1 MPHTSAS
8 VDGGG
13 AKGLPDDGLTDVG
26 GDEQRDTR
34 TQTITLLQ
42 QLIQQQHDQ
51 TGHKQL
57 EGETDGLERQRQTT
71 RTEAL
76 FDFL

>member
-42 QLIQQQHDQ
+42 QLIQQQHNQ
-51 TGHKQL
+51 TCHKKL
-57 EGETDGLERQRQTT
+57 GKKEGQQSFKYSLT
-71 RTEAL
+71 RRMKA
-76 FDFL
+76 DNR